1 MRRKQ
6 ADNNEGSGDCVG
18 KRKEFALAMV
28 QEARGTILLLRLGLL
43 TTRALGDSFSI
54 SSTRREVKEV
64 CQEERMTLNLAA
76 RVEATIR
83 AAVERT
89 TTLAAG
95 IAREAEAAAGA
106 YQNQRDSARRRTTI
120 FRETKLEGTSSL
132 KWERPFKLDV

>member
-1 MRRKQ
+1 M
-6 ADNNEGSGDCVG
+6 
-18 KRKEFALAMV
+18 AL
-28 QEARGTILLLRLGLL
+28 
-43 TTRALGDSFSI
+43 
-54 SSTRREVKEV
+54 K
-64 CQEERMTLNLAA
+64 LAA
-76 RVEATIR
+76 RAEETSR
-83 AAVERT
+83 TAVERT